1 MLGVNVSSEI
11 ICKYIAI
18 NFKKLSL
25 LAKADVEIQVMTY
38 LPSSDSVQSFG
49 APPLR
54 WIDLRKREVVG

>member
-18 NFKKLSL
+18 NFKMVSL

-38 LPSSDSVQSFG
+38 
-49 APPLR
+49 
-54 WIDLRKREVVG
+54 